1 MTDTFD
7 VKTEFACL
15 NLIMALSA
23 MIFKLVMNH
32 FNSLN
37 VIYFSYQT
45 GIQTLFL
52 NNQTE

>member
-1 MTDTFD
+1 MTFTFD
-7 VKTEFACL
+7 VKTVFACL
-15 NLIMALSA
+15 NLIIALSA

-37 VIYFSYQT
+37 VLYFSYKP

-52 NNQTE
+52 NKQTE